1 MSLQELGMKYVNSFI
16 QSYGTDDGAD
26 DANAD
31 TNVTQTLQFME
42 HFPAT
47 STTPARQDTFSLE
60 SDSDYQNIY
69 PFTSIADIKRMLW
82 IDKNVGGAN
91 SYKPKFIFMAW
102 EKDGKYIPIEFYW
115 GADSGLP
122 AILDDPYSL
131 DKKPNSELVDSE
143 GNRRSISPRINLFIT
158 LEDSITAN
166 KPENLIIHIW
176 RLNQIVDYDNLTRT
190 EFDGFVRLYFPWLN
204 EMTEIEDGISN
215 DPSEDEVYET
225 CVEYITDRQQQLD
238 RLQQLLEK
246 NAAELGLVSCRGIE
260 SLHLVIPKVTP
271 RPESLEIL
279 FYELGLSSALPYLRY
294 FSERGGQEPIMRYL
308 KNVYLPPEVLSHWIK
323 EIPESRDEIVIGKIL
338 IRGTRIPVGSAFDLY
353 FYKDNSNLV
362 RLESN
367 RKDVLY
373 PGTLVEEGLSSLA
386 VFLERNPFEK
396 DLPKIKHLH
405 GKFVWEHPDINSN
418 KPSMQELKERA
429 KQYSHIFEIE
439 PDDPKTFKLRYRA
452 VSNYESENEILKYIS
467 RNVVLEVADTDY
479 QNKET
484 VDLFTDRIMKRFARS
499 KEQAV
504 ADFTLWLQRKGEYQ
518 AVAQGKGDEA
528 VPLYHDGV
536 IVSIQNNHPSYEI
549 EIANVQEQTSFS
561 RILTSLAIM
570 LIEKP
575 TADEI
580 VKAAGTEISMKIIE
594 KENTESKVE
603 GADYTRA
610 PAAVSSVDEGFNYFN
625 LLGVEEGDEE
635 ETNLE
640 QEGAIGTVSDKVAK
654 ELAPED
660 LASRSEVAPAKV
672 VEAQASQL
680 KEVLGDV
687 SKFYI
692 SKLKQLD
699 IDLFGYQDKRAGKS
713 KGYSSACQTSNGD
726 MPHSLSPSQY
736 KRVKEIYK
744 DKITFIEGPKP
755 KTWKLSVDYP
765 TVTADWL
772 FDTKFTP
779 RRPVWTTLQTGSHA
793 KKNWYLCSKY
803 WCIRDDLPLIE
814 SEYESNKQCPFCG
827 GTEIK
832 GKSPAQGETVLVRV
846 TDKGYKRFI
855 GFQTESKHPEGFPL
869 PCCGKL
875 PKESRLVDKTRPYA
889 SVSDVAVADNASKLP
904 EGVKEELAEEK
915 ALLSV
920 TRAAPPPNKIEDIL
934 LKMQGK
940 YIKSAGKYPLG
951 PNELGVVPKQ
961 IDDLFGQDSSKAIK
975 KDGPQQMLTRD
986 QIVFVRFGL
995 QNNDLKP
1002 GDRFLSMLGFLMG
1015 TFNIN
1020 AVIEKMETKPF
1031 VHAFED
1037 ANYGTLVHEF
1047 ARPDLPLE
1055 PRGTG
1060 FQKFISDYGYESPS
1074 GRPNIVRLYYA
1085 YENFMS
1091 YVKDPNTV
1099 KDMRYFEHLLMMNG
1113 VFLKRGVIVF
1123 RIERYNDEEEWQVQC
1138 PHFGIPNMKEAP
1150 IPVFIIHDP
1159 KYHYWEPLVLY
1170 TGENQGIVGF
1180 DDKDLGTK
1188 LSPVTRVSLLNW
1200 IRSIKEQGC
1209 ERKETPP
1216 YSWLPAKVD
1225 AATVPS
1231 IARILREE
1239 VRPTFIVRERSN
1251 RFVGFVYKSHTG
1263 IQVFV
1268 PARDDGS
1275 RVHQYPRIYESKA
1288 LPAPPLQELL
1298 TYYNENGFSAI
1309 EGLKPVEVL
1318 FNSTTPNLFIAVRL
1332 ESGAVV
1338 PIEGT
1343 NDSLSLKSSAVGPNF
1358 PFPWSFDETLFPV
1371 TTPTDLTL
1379 DFLTADSFLNEAYQY
1394 LRLILSHHFTKEEEG
1409 EKVLANLQILRTPP
1423 FNLPL
1428 WERQKRAEILLGPV
1442 VHRFVK
1448 ETPYVDRLIDLPRIR
1463 KDCSAATSKDQCG
1476 TMCSWSSEEGKC
1488 YLHAPKSDKFPNPE
1502 RIFTARLVDEVL
1514 RNPYLFKELSTGKV
1528 SSVRPLKGTIQ
1539 TENEIITTEGR
1550 EHVRSLQD
1558 LGLSKIQKT
1567 KYTHGYRFIEEE
1579 PSSLEVLRAVLGI
1592 TKEADAKAI
1601 IDQMKSTEKETFK
1614 QGLPKGWNSVYS
1626 ILNVSPELE
1635 SERLELG
1642 LVKVFSDSFRKQ
1654 MNFDMVKDTIKGY
1667 LTMKGSPSDFNQSPQ
1682 DFFAISAITR
1692 LPLVKVST
1700 ALNGEPVLE
1709 MAIKPNVLNL
1719 LTTKLLIIWNN
1730 NIVFDK
1736 TQKVFKHDR
1745 FTAPDSLKKLL
1756 EQAEIEGTII
1766 DKFENLAPLSTTALP
1781 TATLATAALAT
1792 TALASSLP
1800 VVAQPAQGYGVEEEK
1815 QEQKK
1820 KDLTESEEQKVEE
1833 FEPVGEVEQKPDEL
1847 IDLEPKAEGFE
1858 PASLAGTVNAPVAPA
1873 APLGEVEQSL
1883 EAPVEQIELPAAPL
1897 GEVVLPQEVP
1907 AAPLGEVEAPQE
1919 VPAAPLGEVELPQ
1932 EAPQEVVEA
1941 PQEVVEVPQEAP
1953 QEVVEAPVEQE
1964 QEEKPQVPV
1973 SQLQSAEQNP

>member
-16 QSYGTDDGAD
+16 QSYGTD
-26 DANAD
+26 ANAD
-31 TNVTQTLQFME
+31 AADADNARQTLQFME

-60 SDSDYQNIY
+60 SESDYQNIY

-131 DKKPNSELVDSE
+131 GRKPNSELVDSE
-143 GNRRSISPRINLFIT
+143 GNRRSVSPRMNLFIT
-158 LEDSITAN
+158 LEDSIAAN
-166 KPENLIIHIW
+166 KPENLVIHIW
-176 RLNQIVDYDNLTRT
+176 RLNQIIDYDNLTRT

-204 EMTEIEDGISN
+204 EMTEIDEGISN
-215 DPSEDEVYET
+215 DPTDDPVYET

-246 NAAELGLVSCRGIE
+246 NAAELGLVSCRGID
-260 SLHLVIPKVTP
+260 SLHLVIPKITP

-323 EIPESRDEIVIGKIL
+323 EIPETKDEIVIGKIL

-353 FYKDNSNLV
+353 FFKDNSNLV

-396 DLPKIKHLH
+396 ELPKIKHLH

-429 KQYSHIFEIE
+429 KQYSHIFEVE
-439 PDDPKTFKLRYRA
+439 PDDPKFLKLRYRA

-467 RNVVLEVADTDY
+467 RNVVLEIADTDY

-518 AVAQGKGDEA
+518 AVAQGKGEEA

-536 IVSIQNNHPSYEI
+536 IISIQNNHPSYEI

-580 VKAAGTEISMKIIE
+580 VKAAGTEVSIKIIE

-603 GADYTRA
+603 GAEYTRA
-610 PAAVSSVDEGFNYFN
+610 PAAIASTADEGLNYFN
-625 LLGVEEGDEE
+625 LLGVEEGEE
-635 ETNLE
+635 GEEGEELEANLE

-660 LASRSEVAPAKV
+660 LASRSEVAPSQPV
-672 VEAQASQL
+672 QGQASQL

-765 TVTADWL
+765 TVTPDWL
-772 FDTKFTP
+772 FDTKFNP

-814 SEYESNKQCPFCG
+814 SEYELNKQCPFCG

-889 SVSDVAVADNASKLP
+889 SVSNAAVADDASKLP

-915 ALLSV
+915 ALASV
-920 TRAAPPPNKIEDIL
+920 SRAAPPPNKIEDIL

-986 QIVFVRFGL
+986 QIAFVRFGL

-1020 AVIEKMETKPF
+1020 AVIEKMETTAF

-1060 FQKFISDYGYESPS
+1060 FQNFITKYGYEAPS

-1113 VFLKRGVIVF
+1113 VFLKRGVLVF

-1180 DDKDLGTK
+1180 DDKELITK
-1188 LSPVTRVSLLNW
+1188 LSPVTRVSLMNW

-1216 YSWLPAKVD
+1216 YSWVPPATD

-1239 VRPTFIVRERSN
+1239 VRPTFVVRERGN

-1298 TYYNENGFSAI
+1298 AYYNENGFSAI

-1318 FNSTTPNLFIAVRL
+1318 ASTTTANLFVAVRL

-1343 NDSLSLKSSAVGPNF
+1343 NDSLGLNSSAVGPDF

-1379 DFLTADSFLNEAYQY
+1379 DFQTADSFLNEAYQY

-1463 KDCSAATSKDQCG
+1463 KDCSVATTKDQCG

-1539 TENEIITTEGR
+1539 TETEIITTEGR
-1550 EHVRSLQD
+1550 EHVRDLQD

-1579 PSSLEVLRAVLGI
+1579 PASLEVLRAVLGI

-1601 IDQMKSTEKETFK
+1601 IDQMSSTEQKSLQ
-1614 QGLPKGWNSVYS
+1614 QGLPIGWNSVYS
-1626 ILNVSPELE
+1626 ILDVSPELE
-1635 SERLELG
+1635 DSRLMLG
-1642 LVKVFSDSFRKQ
+1642 LVKVFSDSFRKP
-1654 MNFDMVKDTIKGY
+1654 MDFDMVKAEIKKY

-1709 MAIKPNVLNL
+1709 MAIKPEVPNL
-1719 LTTKLLIIWNN
+1719 LKGKLLIIWNN

-1736 TQKVFKHDR
+1736 TQKVSRHDR

-1756 EQAEIEGTII
+1756 DKAEIEGTII
-1766 DKFENLAPLSTTALP
+1766 DKFENLVPLAPTLP
-1781 TATLATAALAT
+1781 SATLATAALAT
-1792 TALASSLP
+1792 TALAPSLP
-1800 VVAQPAQGYGVEEEK
+1800 VVAQPAQGNGVEEK
-1815 QEQKK
+1815 QEQ
-1820 KDLTESEEQKVEE
+1820 EKVEE
-1833 FEPVGEVEQKPDEL
+1833 FEPVGAVEQRPDEL
-1847 IDLEPKAEGFE
+1847 IDLQPKPEEFE
-1858 PASLAGTVNAPVAPA
+1858 PASLAGTVNAPVQQV
-1873 APLGEVEQSL
+1873 VEQAEL
-1883 EAPVEQIELPAAPL
+1883 PAEQVVEQVVEQPVEQAPEEQEPVEQAPVEQVE
-1897 GEVVLPQEVP
+1897 EVEQAEQ
-1907 AAPLGEVEAPQE
+1907 AVEAPAEQ
-1919 VPAAPLGEVELPQ
+1919 VQAPVEEPVEQ
-1932 EAPQEVVEA
+1932 PVEEVVEA
-1941 PQEVVEVPQEAP
+1941 EAP
-1953 QEVVEAPVEQE
+1953 IDQE
-1964 QEEKPQVPV
+1964 QEDKPQVPV
-1973 SQLQSAEQNP
+1973 AQLQSAEQNP